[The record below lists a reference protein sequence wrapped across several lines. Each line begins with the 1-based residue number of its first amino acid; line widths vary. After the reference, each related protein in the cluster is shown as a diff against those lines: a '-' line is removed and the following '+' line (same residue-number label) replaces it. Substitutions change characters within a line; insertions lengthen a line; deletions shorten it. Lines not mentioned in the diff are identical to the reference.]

1 VNATLFSLNERR
13 SRMQELEAELH
24 DLRLSY
30 AELAKK
36 HANAAAISVGKDAI
50 ILSLQD
56 EIARLRGELLGG
68 LSVF

>member
-1 VNATLFSLNERR
+1 MNAIVFSLDERR
-13 SRMQELEAELH
+13 SKMQELQAELH
-24 DLRLSY
+24 AVRLSY
-30 AELAKK
+30 AELAAK
-36 HANAAAISVGKDAI
+36 HANMAAISVGKDAI